1 MPVYYDKARKRW
13 RYEFSRL
20 IEGRRQR
27 VTKLL
32 PPAWTARQAEAY
44 GQAQDAKLYAVATG
58 ATREQPLIS
67 EAVHLY
73 LEHHAPGLKN
83 EAKLRR
89 DVNIV
94 EPWYRGRRMNELA
107 EVAKEYQ
114 ADCAELA
121 PATVRNRLAYVRA
134 ACRWAW
140 KHHRLGDHNPA
151 ERLAMPTVR
160 NERHV
165 YLTRAEVLRLCR
177 AVPDWWARAVILVAF
192 YSGMRLAEILRARP
206 TERGWL
212 LEDTKNGE
220 RRIVPIHPK
229 TLHYAR
235 QWPPAI
241 SARTLQK
248 RFAAGAEAIG
258 RPEAHFHD
266 LRHSA
271 ASAMIN
277 ADVSLFTVGAVLGHR
292 SPVSTKR
299 YAHLAT
305 STLEQAVA
313 AITKRRA

>member
-27 VTKLL
+27 ATKLL
-32 PPAWTARQAEAY
+32 PQAWSARQAEAY
-44 GQAQDAKLYAVATG
+44 GQAQDAKLYAAATG
-58 ATREQPLIS
+58 AVREQPLIS
-67 EAVHLY
+67 EAVRLY
-73 LEHHAPGLKN
+73 LEQHAPGLKN

-89 DVNIV
+89 DVNMV

-107 EVAKEYQ
+107 EVAQEYQ
-114 ADCAELA
+114 ADCPDLA

-140 KHHRLGDHNPA
+140 KHRRLGDHNPA

-192 YSGMRLAEILRARP
+192 YSGMRLAEIMRARP
-206 TERGWL
+206 TESGWL

-241 SARTLQK
+241 TTRTLQK
-248 RFAAGAEAIG
+248 RFKEGAEAIG